1 MKTVGELIAELQKYP
16 DHFKVVMSR
25 DPEGNGFY
33 KYQDIG
39 YGIWDQDSSDNDYF
53 GEFTSWTYDDWDNDQ
68 NTERALTLDESDT
81 ICLWP

>member
-16 DHFKVVMSR
+16 EHFNVVMSS
-25 DPEGNGFY
+25 DPEGNGFH

-39 YGIWDQDSSDNDYF
+39 YGIWEQDRSDNDYF